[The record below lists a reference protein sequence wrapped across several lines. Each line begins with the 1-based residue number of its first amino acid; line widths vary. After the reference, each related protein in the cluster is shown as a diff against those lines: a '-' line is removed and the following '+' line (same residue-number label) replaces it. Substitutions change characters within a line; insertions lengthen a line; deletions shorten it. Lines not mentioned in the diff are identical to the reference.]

1 MKILSLF
8 LFVSLS
14 ALVIQAADPLT
25 EAFQRGLLA
34 EESQRDLKAA
44 VTAYDEVVRLADAQ
58 REIVATAL
66 FRRAE
71 VRRRQGQTNEA
82 EADYR
87 RLLRHFSDQTNLLE
101 FARVRLP
108 QQAEATP
115 VASAVAPVNSL
126 QLLREELLMEAVARV
141 EQMQLRIAEGKATQA
156 DLLQARRDLAAIRT
170 IPVTPPP
177 KAPEASAR
185 WVAVGGEVRSPGAL
199 KLPSD
204 RSMDLFEA
212 INERGGLTTKGNP
225 NRIQVGRGTNVFRF
239 KLDELMTN
247 RFELQHADKIQV
259 MERVF

>member
-1 MKILSLF
+1 MKNPFLLFSLT
-8 LFVSLS
+8 VSVVV
-14 ALVIQAADPLT
+14 ALAADPLT

-34 EESQRDLKAA
+34 EEAQRDLKAA
-44 VTAYDEVVRLADAQ
+44 AAAYGEVLRQADTQ
-58 REIVATAL
+58 RELVASAL

-71 VRRRQGQTNEA
+71 VRRRLGQTNEA

-115 VASAVAPVNSL
+115 VASAFAPVNSL
-126 QLLREELLMEAVARV
+126 QLLREELLVGAEAQVEEMER
-141 EQMQLRIAEGKATQA
+141 RIAEGKATQA

-170 IPVTPPP
+170 IPVTLPP
-177 KAPEASAR
+177 KAPETSAR

-204 RSMDLFEA
+204 RSVDLFEA
-212 INERGGLTTKGNP
+212 INERGGLTAKGNP
-225 NRIQVGRGTNVFRF
+225 DRIQVGRGTNVFRF
-239 KLDELMTN
+239 KLRELMTN
-247 RFELQHADKIQV
+247 RFELQHEDKVQV